1 MLIKIL
7 FDPSYLLYIE
17 LQSHVSSNRDQK
29 ITKSK
34 HGPLPEIALYDKN
47 VDIKFSAHI
56 KAYDIV
62 YHKSIY
68 IYIYIYI

>member
-1 MLIKIL
+1 M
-7 FDPSYLLYIE
+7 
-17 LQSHVSSNRDQK
+17 QSHVSSNSDQK

-47 VDIKFSAHI
+47 VDIKFCAHI
-56 KAYDIV
+56 EAYDIV

-68 IYIYIYI
+68 ILKSQMKSVCWYIYTSEN